1 MEELEI
7 KNLWTTYDKR
17 LNENLVFNRKNAEQI
32 THLKIQSVLSSMKPV
47 KFTGIILGILWVW
60 FLGNLISKAIY
71 TASYFFLVSAGLQV
85 LVSILAIGIYVYQVF
100 LINNIDITGS
110 VLITQ
115 EKLAKLRASTLLIV
129 RLILL
134 VMPVFTTFYLT
145 SDMFIKENTLLWVVQ
160 SAVTMS
166 FTFTGIWLFIHI
178 NYENR
183 DKKWF
188 KLLFSGREWNPIIK
202 SSELLAQIKE
212 YRIE

>member
-7 KNLWTTYDKR
+7 KKLWTMYDKR
-17 LNENLVFNRKNAEQI
+17 LNENLVFNTRNAEQI
-32 THLKIQSVLSSMKPV
+32 THLKIQSVLSSMKPL
-47 KFTGIILGILWVW
+47 KFTGIILGILWVL
-60 FLGNLISKAIY
+60 FVGNLILKGIY

-85 LVSILAIGIYVYQVF
+85 LVSILAIGVYVYQLY
-100 LINNIDITGS
+100 LINDIDITGS

-115 EKLAKLRASTLLIV
+115 EKIARIRASTLLIV
-129 RLILL
+129 RLIFL
-134 VMPVFTTFYLT
+134 VIPVFTTFYLT
-145 SDMFIKENTLLWVVQ
+145 SDMFTKENTLLWVVQ

>member
-7 KNLWTTYDKR
+7 KKLWTMYDKR
-17 LNENLVFNRKNAEQI
+17 LNENLVFNTRNAEQI

-47 KFTGIILGILWVW
+47 KFTGIVLGILWVW

>member
-7 KNLWTTYDKR
+7 KKLWTMYDKR
-17 LNENLVFNRKNAEQI
+17 LNENLVFNTRNAEQI
-32 THLKIQSVLSSMKPV
+32 THLKIQSVLSSMKPL
-47 KFTGIILGILWVW
+47 KFTGIILGILWVL
-60 FLGNLISKAIY
+60 FVGNLILKGIY

-115 EKLAKLRASTLLIV
+115 EKIARIRASTLLIV
-129 RLILL
+129 RLIFL
-134 VMPVFTTFYLT
+134 VIPVFTTFYLT
-145 SDMFIKENTLLWVVQ
+145 SDMFTKENTLLWVVQ

-166 FTFTGIWLFIHI
+166 FIFTGIWLFIHI

-202 SSELLAQIKE
+202 SVELLDEIKE

>member
-7 KNLWTTYDKR
+7 KKLWTMYDKR
-17 LNENLVFNRKNAEQI
+17 LNENLVFNTRNAEQI
-32 THLKIQSVLSSMKPV
+32 THLKIQSVLSSMKPL
-47 KFTGIILGILWVW
+47 KFTGIILGILWVL
-60 FLGNLISKAIY
+60 FVGNLILKGIY

-85 LVSILAIGIYVYQVF
+85 LVSILAIGVYVYQLY
-100 LINNIDITGS
+100 LINDIDITGS

-115 EKLAKLRASTLLIV
+115 EKIARIRASTLLIV
-129 RLILL
+129 RLIFL
-134 VMPVFTTFYLT
+134 VIPVFTTFYWT
-145 SDMFIKENTLLWVVQ
+145 SDMFTKENTLLWVVQ

-166 FTFTGIWLFIHI
+166 FIFTGIWLFIHI

-188 KLLFSGREWNPIIK
+188 KLLFSSREWNPIIK
-202 SSELLAQIKE
+202 SVELLDEIKE

>member
-17 LNENLVFNRKNAEQI
+17 LNENLLFNRKNAEQI

-145 SDMFIKENTLLWVVQ
+145 SDMFTKENTLLWVVQ

>member
-1 MEELEI
+1 MDELEI

>member
-7 KNLWTTYDKR
+7 KKLWTMYDKR
-17 LNENLVFNRKNAEQI
+17 LNENLVFNTRNAEQI
-32 THLKIQSVLSSMKPV
+32 THLKIQSVLSSMKPL
-47 KFTGIILGILWVW
+47 KFTGIILGILWVL
-60 FLGNLISKAIY
+60 FVGNLILKGIY

-85 LVSILAIGIYVYQVF
+85 LVSILAIGVYVYQLY
-100 LINNIDITGS
+100 LINDIDITGS

-115 EKLAKLRASTLLIV
+115 EKIARIRASTLLIV
-129 RLILL
+129 RLIFL
-134 VMPVFTTFYLT
+134 VIPVFTTFYWT
-145 SDMFIKENTLLWVVQ
+145 SDMFTKENTLLWVVQ

-166 FTFTGIWLFIHI
+166 FIFTGIWLFIHI

-202 SSELLAQIKE
+202 SVELLDEIKE

>member
-1 MEELEI
+1 
-7 KNLWTTYDKR
+7 
-17 LNENLVFNRKNAEQI
+17 
-32 THLKIQSVLSSMKPV
+32 
-47 KFTGIILGILWVW
+47 
-60 FLGNLISKAIY
+60 
-71 TASYFFLVSAGLQV
+71 
-85 LVSILAIGIYVYQVF
+85 
-100 LINNIDITGS
+100 
-110 VLITQ
+110 
-115 EKLAKLRASTLLIV
+115 
-129 RLILL
+129 
-134 VMPVFTTFYLT
+134 
-145 SDMFIKENTLLWVVQ
+145 MFIKENTLLWVVQ

>member
-7 KNLWTTYDKR
+7 KKLWTMYDKR
-17 LNENLVFNRKNAEQI
+17 LNENLVFNTRNAEQI
-32 THLKIQSVLSSMKPV
+32 THLKIQSVLSSMKPL
-47 KFTGIILGILWVW
+47 KFTGIILGILWVL
-60 FLGNLISKAIY
+60 FVGNLILKGIY

-85 LVSILAIGIYVYQVF
+85 LVSILAIGVYVYQLY
-100 LINNIDITGS
+100 LINDIDITGS

-115 EKLAKLRASTLLIV
+115 EKIARIRASTLLIV
-129 RLILL
+129 RLIFL
-134 VMPVFTTFYLT
+134 VIPVFTTFYWT
-145 SDMFIKENTLLWVVQ
+145 SDMFTKENTLLWVVQ

-166 FTFTGIWLFIHI
+166 FIFTGIWLFIHI

-202 SSELLAQIKE
+202 SVELLDEINE

>member
-145 SDMFIKENTLLWVVQ
+145 SDMFTKENTLLWVVQ